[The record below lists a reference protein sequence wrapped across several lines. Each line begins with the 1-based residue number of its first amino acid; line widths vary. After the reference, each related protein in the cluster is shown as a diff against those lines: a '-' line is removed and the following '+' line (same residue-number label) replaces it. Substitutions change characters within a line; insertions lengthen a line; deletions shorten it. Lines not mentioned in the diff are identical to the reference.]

1 MCKHTHVQAHTEPFV
16 LPASPIHF
24 VICSEPSE
32 RVKPRISVVNIS
44 AVISSGS
51 SFWRQISGPRQAKKR
66 KPNAFPVM
74 RHLMRTS
81 PQKPK
86 GTRTLNKSGR
96 QARETTAQQL
106 RALAVLF
113 EDWGWIPDPPTV
125 VHNHL

>member
-1 MCKHTHVQAHTEPFV
+1 M
-16 LPASPIHF
+16 S
-24 VICSEPSE
+24 CSELSE

-74 RHLMRTS
+74 RRLMRTS

-96 QARETTAQQL
+96 RAGETRLSSEEHSDT
-106 RALAVLF
+106 
-113 EDWGWIPDPPTV
+113 PTV